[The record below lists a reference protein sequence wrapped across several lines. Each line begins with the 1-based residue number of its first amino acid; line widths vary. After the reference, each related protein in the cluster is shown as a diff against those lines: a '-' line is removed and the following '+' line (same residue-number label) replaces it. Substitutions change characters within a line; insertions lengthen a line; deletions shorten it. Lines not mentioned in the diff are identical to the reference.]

1 MAQQKDLREEAHS
14 LLIRLLV
21 LIQRS
26 ESTEL
31 RIDLFSL
38 GLLSIVVT
46 ADVDTLQLCYLLQD
60 LVLL

>member
-38 GLLSIVVT
+38 ALLSIVVA

>member
-38 GLLSIVVT
+38 GLLSIVVA